1 MQKISKILRG
11 FAVFLFF
18 LLIILSRNL
27 LMAQTSYTSNVSN
40 GDWDVAGSWTP
51 AGVPGAADNVTI
63 LAGDTI
69 NIISKE
75 QVDDIVINGV
85 LNHFGKSLTVNG
97 NYEIN
102 GLHQADENIFMNGVG
117 QTIDGTGTI
126 RMIGNKNFQINDD
139 RTILSTANLLINL
152 DAGTQDLIIATATV
166 TNEGNVELIGGMKKS
181 GGNGTWVNSN
191 NSTLRIFGAVSN
203 NANFTFTASAP
214 GNTVDYS
221 GGSRTLTLPI
231 GSTYH
236 NLKFS
241 GSGTKTLSGNI
252 TINGDF
258 ENTVTLDATAFD
270 IDLKGDWTNSGTFTP
285 GTGEVTF
292 SGSADQLISGNESFY
307 DLNVSTSS
315 GELSVS
321 GDVVVQN
328 LLTLNSI
335 INYWVKPDD
344 CRHRGWDRISYI
356 YQWRDCRQT

>member
-11 FAVFLFF
+11 FVAFLFF

-166 TNEGNVELIGGMKKS
+166 TNEGNMELIGGMKK
-181 GGNGTWVNSN
+181 
-191 NSTLRIFGAVSN
+191 AVEM
-203 NANFTFTASAP
+203 
-214 GNTVDYS
+214 V
-221 GGSRTLTLPI
+221 
-231 GSTYH
+231 
-236 NLKFS
+236 
-241 GSGTKTLSGNI
+241 
-252 TINGDF
+252 
-258 ENTVTLDATAFD
+258 
-270 IDLKGDWTNSGTFTP
+270 
-285 GTGEVTF
+285 
-292 SGSADQLISGNESFY
+292 
-307 DLNVSTSS
+307 
-315 GELSVS
+315 
-321 GDVVVQN
+321 
-328 LLTLNSI
+328 
-335 INYWVKPDD
+335 
-344 CRHRGWDRISYI
+344 RG
-356 YQWRDCRQT
+356 